1 MAKTN
6 LSKLEIKFIEDH
18 VLDGGCTDAA
28 LAKELGRSELTIKR
42 CRDKLGLKKG
52 GGGKLHP
59 DANNISDETLNSL
72 KVSDDDKRVAWS
84 AKFKLTSRYK
94 KIKNA
99 LNDHE
104 VEFFI
109 NQWADYHVQF
119 NDMQPSEE
127 DLLEHMLMVQVRLD
141 DNHRQRRQL
150 QIYEEHLKAQFMDK
164 LDKELDLENENDR
177 RLHEMLMSNNR
188 QLQDLN
194 KELKDLTER
203 YEKFQ
208 RAFAGTREQREQNN
222 KVGGETF
229 MTLLQEFN
237 KREFR
242 MKMGR
247 ANEYM
252 KMATKQQSDKMKN
265 IHKFVDGSEEPILL
279 DGGDFIKKKEI
290 TNVDPANKA
299 NNEEASGTISP

>member
-1 MAKTN
+1 MANN
-6 LSKLEIKFIEDH
+6 LSKLEIQAVENY
-18 VLDGGCTDAA
+18 VLDGMTDAA
-28 LAKELGRSELTIKR
+28 IAKELGRNEQTIKR

-59 DANNISDETLNSL
+59 DAETISDENLNSI
-72 KVSDDDKRVAWS
+72 KVSDDDKRLTWA

-99 LNDHE
+99 LNDYEIEHF
-104 VEFFI
+104 VS
-109 NQWADYHVQF
+109 QWADYHVQF

-127 DLLEHMLMVQVRLD
+127 DMLEQLIMLQIRLD

-150 QIYEEHLKAQFMDK
+150 QIYEEHLKEQFVDK
-164 LDKELDLENENDR
+164 LDGELDLENEDDR
-177 RLHEMLMSNNR
+177 RLHEMLMSNSR
-188 QLQDLN
+188 QGIDLN
-194 KELKDLTER
+194 KDLKDLTEK

-229 MTLLQEFN
+229 MTLLRDFN

-242 MKMGR
+242 IKMGK

-252 KMATKQQSDKMKN
+252 KIAQKQQAEKMRKP
-265 IHKFVDGSEEPILL
+265 HKFIDGSEEPILL
-279 DGGDFIKKKEI
+279 DGNNFIKKKGDI
-290 TNVDPANKA
+290 NVDSESKTN
-299 NNEEASGTISP
+299 ISKENGPISS